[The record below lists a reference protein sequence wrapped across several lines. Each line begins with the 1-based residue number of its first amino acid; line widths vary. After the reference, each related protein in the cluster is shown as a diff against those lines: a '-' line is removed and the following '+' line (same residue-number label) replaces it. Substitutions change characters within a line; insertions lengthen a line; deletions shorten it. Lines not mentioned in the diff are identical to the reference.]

1 MVSQNKGRM
10 ADQSMDSMF
19 QKKFTE
25 FCDEL
30 DFTFPEKGGAILR
43 AKELSPAERM
53 RRFREEVM
61 PTAGNPN
68 RDSKL
73 TPGPIL
79 PGVSIEE
86 RYWETFSGATKKAIN
101 QYLTLLSFCCM
112 FGDKENPWADMM
124 SGSDEKMK
132 GFMGQMM
139 KDWQEKM
146 SKVDFKS
153 LSEKIMNVF
162 GTMNFAGAAGAAG
175 GAAGAGAR
183 PGFTLPEGMLKGQLA
198 KLAEEL
204 VREFKPEDFGLD
216 AAALESSDD
225 PSRAFTLLME
235 VYTQKPELIQNAMK
249 KITKRLQ
256 QKVQSGELKPA
267 DLAAEAEEMM
277 KNFTDNP
284 AFMELMEGFRNAFG
298 FEDTDTA
305 RSAGRDGEN
314 RLSIAR
320 KRLRAKL
327 EARKGNAKK

>member
-10 ADQSMDSMF
+10 AGDSSMDAMF
-19 QKKFTE
+19 QKKYTE

-30 DFTFPEKGGAILR
+30 DFTFPEKGGAIQK
-43 AKELSPAERM
+43 AKELPPVERM

-61 PTAGNPN
+61 PTAGKPG
-68 RDSKL
+68 RDTKV
-73 TPGPIL
+73 TPGAVL
-79 PGVSIEE
+79 PGVSIDE
-86 RYWETFSGATKKAIN
+86 RYWETFSDSTKKAVN
-101 QYLTLLSFCCM
+101 QYLMLLSFCCM
-112 FGDKENPWADMM
+112 FGDKENPWTDMM
-124 SGSDEKMK
+124 PETDDQMK
-132 GFMGQMM
+132 GFVGQMM

-153 LSEKIMNVF
+153 LSEKIMKVF
-162 GTMNFAGAAGAAG
+162 GTMNFGGVGAGAAGAA
-175 GAAGAGAR
+175 AAGAG
-183 PGFTLPEGMLKGQLA
+183 GFTLPEGMLKGQLA

-204 VREFKPEDFGLD
+204 VREFKPEDFGLST
-216 AAALESSDD
+216 AELESSND
-225 PSRAFTLLME
+225 PSRAFNLLME

-277 KNFTDNP
+277 KTFTDNP
-284 AFMELMEGFRNAFG
+284 AFVELMEGFRTAFG
-298 FEDTDTA
+298 FEDTETA

-327 EARKGNAKK
+327 EARKGKK

>member
-10 ADQSMDSMF
+10 AGDSSMDAMF
-19 QKKFTE
+19 QKKYTE

-30 DFTFPEKGGAILR
+30 DFTFPEKGGAIQK
-43 AKELSPAERM
+43 AKELSPVERM

-61 PTAGNPN
+61 PTAGKPDRNP
-68 RDSKL
+68 KV
-73 TPGPIL
+73 TPGLVL
-79 PGVSIEE
+79 PGVSIDE
-86 RYWETFSGATKKAIN
+86 RYWETFSDSTKKAVN
-101 QYLTLLSFCCM
+101 QYLMLLSFCCM
-112 FGDKENPWADMM
+112 FGDKEHPWADAM
-124 SGSDEKMK
+124 SNDENMK

-162 GTMNFAGAAGAAG
+162 GTLNFGGLGGAAA
-175 GAAGAGAR
+175 AAGAGA
-183 PGFTLPEGMLKGQLA
+183 GFTLPEGMLKGQLA

-216 AAALESSDD
+216 AATLESSND

-267 DLAAEAEEMM
+267 ELAAEAEEMM
-277 KNFTDNP
+277 KTFTDNP
-284 AFMELMEGFRNAFG
+284 AFVELMEGFRTAFG

-305 RSAGRDGEN
+305 KSAGRDGEN

-327 EARKGNAKK
+327 EARKGKK

>member
-1 MVSQNKGRM
+1 
-10 ADQSMDSMF
+10 
-19 QKKFTE
+19 
-25 FCDEL
+25 
-30 DFTFPEKGGAILR
+30 
-43 AKELSPAERM
+43 
-53 RRFREEVM
+53 
-61 PTAGNPN
+61 
-68 RDSKL
+68 
-73 TPGPIL
+73 
-79 PGVSIEE
+79 
-86 RYWETFSGATKKAIN
+86 
-101 QYLTLLSFCCM
+101 M

-124 SGSDEKMK
+124 GSDDQMK

-153 LSEKIMNVF
+153 LSEKIMKVF
-162 GTMNFAGAAGAAG
+162 GTMNFASA
-175 GAAGAGAR
+175 AAGAGAAGSAAG
-183 PGFTLPEGMLKGQLA
+183 GFTLPEGMLKGQLA

-204 VREFKPEDFGLD
+204 VREFKPEDFGLSS
-216 AAALESSDD
+216 AELESSND
-225 PSRAFTLLME
+225 PSRAFNLLME

-277 KNFTDNP
+277 KTFTDNP
-284 AFMELMEGFRNAFG
+284 AFVELMQGFRTAFG
-298 FEDTDTA
+298 FEDTDAA

-327 EARKGNAKK
+327 EARKGKK

>member
-1 MVSQNKGRM
+1 
-10 ADQSMDSMF
+10 MDAMF
-19 QKKFTE
+19 QKKYME

-30 DFTFPEKGGAILR
+30 DFTFPEKGGAIMK
-43 AKELSPAERM
+43 AKELSPPERM
-53 RRFREEVM
+53 KRFREEVM
-61 PTAGNPN
+61 PTAGRPDRNP
-68 RDSKL
+68 KL
-73 TPGPIL
+73 TPGAVL

-86 RYWETFSGATKKAIN
+86 RYWETFSEATKKAIN
-101 QYLTLLSFCCM
+101 QYLTLLSFCCLM
-112 FGDKENPWADMM
+112 GDKEHPWASMM
-124 SGSDEKMK
+124 GSDDHMK

-146 SKVDFKS
+146 NTVDFKS
-153 LSEKIMNVF
+153 LSEKIMKAF
-162 GTMNFAGAAGAAG
+162 GTMNFGGAAA
-175 GAAGAGAR
+175 AAGAGTN
-183 PGFTLPEGMLKGQLA
+183 GFTLPEGMLKGQLA

-216 AAALESSDD
+216 TASVDSND
-225 PSRAFTLLME
+225 PSRAFQLLME
-235 VYTQKPELIQNAMK
+235 VYTQRPELIQNAMK

-267 DLAAEAEEMM
+267 ELAAEAEEMM

-284 AFMELMEGFRNAFG
+284 AFVELMEGFRTAFG

-327 EARKGNAKK
+327 EARKGKK

>member
-1 MVSQNKGRM
+1 LYSFHSGKAAQAKWKITNPPPFFQDYLYICASVSEANMRNADKREALVRYTHGIQMALKSINNPAEAGKLKEWADNITKEWRGRL
-10 ADQSMDSMF
+10 DKTDFQSISE
-19 QKKFTE
+19 KFKDLFGTSGAIPA
-25 FCDEL
+25 L
-30 DFTFPEKGGAILR
+30 PEK
-43 AKELSPAERM
+43 
-53 RRFREEVM
+53 F
-61 PTAGNPN
+61 
-68 RDSKL
+68 
-73 TPGPIL
+73 
-79 PGVSIEE
+79 
-86 RYWETFSGATKKAIN
+86 
-101 QYLTLLSFCCM
+101 
-112 FGDKENPWADMM
+112 
-124 SGSDEKMK
+124 
-132 GFMGQMM
+132 
-139 KDWQEKM
+139 
-146 SKVDFKS
+146 
-153 LSEKIMNVF
+153 
-162 GTMNFAGAAGAAG
+162 
-175 GAAGAGAR
+175 
-183 PGFTLPEGMLKGQLA
+183 LKGKLAQLA
-198 KLAEEL
+198 EDL

>member
-1 MVSQNKGRM
+1 MVSQKKGRM
-10 ADQSMDSMF
+10 ASDSSMDAMF
-19 QKKFTE
+19 QKKYTE

-30 DFTFPEKGGAILR
+30 DFTFPEKGGAIQR

-61 PTAGNPN
+61 PTAGKPS
-68 RDSKL
+68 RDPKV

-86 RYWETFSGATKKAIN
+86 RYWETFSDATKKAVN

-124 SGSDEKMK
+124 GSDDQMK
-132 GFMGQMM
+132 GFVGQMM

-153 LSEKIMNVF
+153 LSEKIMKVF
-162 GTMNFAGAAGAAG
+162 GTMNFGGVAGA
-175 GAAGAGAR
+175 AAGAGAGAG
-183 PGFTLPEGMLKGQLA
+183 GFTLPEGMLKGQLA

-204 VREFKPEDFGLD
+204 VREFKPEDFGLST
-216 AAALESSDD
+216 AELESSND
-225 PSRAFTLLME
+225 PSRAFNLLME

-277 KNFTDNP
+277 KTFTDNP
-284 AFMELMEGFRNAFG
+284 AFVELMEGFRTAFG

-327 EARKGNAKK
+327 EARKGKK

>member
-1 MVSQNKGRM
+1 
-10 ADQSMDSMF
+10 MDAMF

-30 DFTFPEKGGAILR
+30 DFTFPEKGGAIMK
-43 AKELSPAERM
+43 AKDLPPAERM

-61 PTAGNPN
+61 PTAGNPK

-86 RYWETFSGATKKAIN
+86 RYWETFSDSTKKAVN

-124 SGSDEKMK
+124 SGSDDQMK
-132 GFMGQMM
+132 GFVGQMM

-146 SKVDFKS
+146 NKVDFKS

-162 GTMNFAGAAGAAG
+162 GTMNFANGLGGVAGAAAGAAGAAG
-175 GAAGAGAR
+175 A
-183 PGFTLPEGMLKGQLA
+183 GFTLPEGMLKGQLA

-216 AAALESSDD
+216 PSMLNSTDD

-267 DLAAEAEEMM
+267 ELAAEAEEMM

-284 AFMELMEGFRNAFG
+284 AFVELMEGFRTAFG

-305 RSAGRDGEN
+305 KQAGRDGEN

-327 EARKGNAKK
+327 EARKGNGNTKK